1 MPPLPS
7 NLSLG
12 KVLSKL
18 RKRGHIA
25 DARWTVFPRDP
36 HTYSKKSSGFVA
48 DDDTEAAHEKQVF
61 AKLSN
66 IIGAIEECAVDGRR
80 KKRTPT
86 LLYESMPDSALLCCF
101 DEKAG
106 RPDAY
111 FVFGQRFQ
119 PDREDGRRLWRDLAT
134 PGEFKLRDTRDN
146 LQDVSVLLRCVS
158 R

>member
-1 MPPLPS
+1 MPTLPP

-25 DARWTVFPRDP
+25 DARWTAFPRDP
-36 HTYSKKSSGFVA
+36 YTYSNKSGLVA
-48 DDDTEAAHEKQVF
+48 DDDAEAMHERQVF

-66 IIGAIEECAVDGRR
+66 VIDAIEECAVDGRR

-86 LLYESMPDSALLCCF
+86 LLYESMPDSAPLSCF

-111 FVFGQRFQ
+111 FVFDQRFQ

-134 PGEFKLRDTRDN
+134 PGVFKLRDTLDN
-146 LQDVSVLLRCVS
+146 LQNVSVLLQCVS
-158 R
+158 